1 MLKILCVIPARIGST
16 RLPRK
21 PLALLAGKPMVQRT
35 YEAALTCPAFTEVV
49 VATDSDEIATIIKN
63 CGGKVVMTDPQI
75 ETGSD
80 RVAFV
85 ARQYPQMD
93 VIVNL
98 QGDEPFVIEPML
110 TALIQP
116 YLNGERPG
124 MTTLA
129 NPLDFSTHY
138 HSSDMVKVIVDQ
150 FDNALYFSR
159 APIPYQREVI
169 EDIPVYHHQGMYA
182 FTRDFLLKYTGL
194 PQTPLERSEKLEQ
207 LRALEHGFRIRVCIT
222 PHTTLEINTPEELAQ
237 AQTLANTHWL
247 E

>member
-35 YEAALTCPAFTEVV
+35 FEAAKTCEVFTEVV
-49 VATDSDEIATIIKN
+49 VATDSEEIADIIKN
-63 CGGKVVMTDPQI
+63 CGGTVVMTDPAI

-85 ARQYPQMD
+85 ARQYKDMD

-98 QGDEPFVIEPML
+98 QGDEPFVNAEML
-110 TALIQP
+110 TTLVQP

-129 NPLDFSTHY
+129 NPLDFDKQYQSP
-138 HSSDMVKVIVDQ
+138 DMVKVIVDQ

-169 EDIPVYHHQGMYA
+169 ADIPVYHHQGMYA
-182 FTRDFLLKYTGL
+182 FTRDFLLKFTGL
-194 PQTPLERSEKLEQ
+194 SQTPLELSEKLEQ
-207 LRALEHGFRIRVCIT
+207 LRVLEHGFNIRVCISQ
-222 PHTTLEINTPEELAQ
+222 HSTLEINTLEELAQ
-237 AQTLANTHWL
+237 AEALAQQIWPN
-247 E
+247 